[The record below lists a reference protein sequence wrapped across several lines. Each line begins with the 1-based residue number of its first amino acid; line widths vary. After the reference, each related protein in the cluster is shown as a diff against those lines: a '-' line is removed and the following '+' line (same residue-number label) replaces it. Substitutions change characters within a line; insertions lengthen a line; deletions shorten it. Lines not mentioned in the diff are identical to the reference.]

1 MRYRFKYLKSLIIFW
16 RDKLV
21 LGLTRAKNK
30 IQQYRSSHG
39 EDPEIKAARDKGY
52 REGALVAAEKQGKA
66 KAERDYNSKGGNSGM
81 FTGIGSGLEAFGK
94 SMNHAEKMWGFSGS
108 NQIGGGLDFGLG
120 LGGGSERRAKPEMR
134 ETIVRRN
141 GTIVIREP
149 TEASKKAK
157 LAPRKN
163 FIDEIEDSNPLS
175 F

>member
-16 RDKLV
+16 RNKLV

-66 KAERDYNSKGGNSGM
+66 KAERQYSSKGGNSGM
-81 FTGIGSGLEAFGK
+81 FTGISSGLSGLGD
-94 SMNHAEKMWGFSGS
+94 SINHAEKMFGFSDS
-108 NQIGGGLDFGLG
+108 RPIGGGLDFGLG
-120 LGGGSERRAKPEMR
+120 FGGGSERKAKPEMR
-134 ETIVRRN
+134 ETIVRKN
-141 GTIVIREP
+141 GTIIIREP
-149 TEASKKAK
+149 SEASKKAK
-157 LAPRKN
+157 MAPRKN
-163 FIDEIEDSNPLS
+163 FLEEIEDNNP